1 MTTLAKT
8 DLAGVLAHLSAEDAR
23 YHAWQFGQ
31 TWLDEHGP
39 NLALDAFGY
48 AVDERHKLGIE
59 AASVQ
64 EVYDAAKLVFAA
76 QPGKNFTFDLSS
88 AVSLCGSPW
97 EQRVVTPEQWVI
109 CFARRYLETSEACI
123 DDGFDAEDLVALGAK
138 IMLDLAAAGVPRA
151 AIKSNMDLLCYGNQI
166 AVRLLCDCSPF
177 PQAA

>member
-76 QPGKNFTFDLSS
+76 QPGKNFTCRRCPARRDQIEHGS
-88 AVSLCGSPW
+88 AVLREPDRRSP
-97 EQRVVTPEQWVI
+97 
-109 CFARRYLETSEACI
+109 
-123 DDGFDAEDLVALGAK
+123 
-138 IMLDLAAAGVPRA
+138 
-151 AIKSNMDLLCYGNQI
+151 
-166 AVRLLCDCSPF
+166 AV
-177 PQAA
+177 